1 MFAIVAAILIF
12 IVIGAIVLLLAQTHG
27 RCGPIAAVA
36 FVLGGPVL
44 GVVLIIPLGFQ
55 WTDQP
60 RGQSPPNG
68 LYGLDPVEYF
78 TAMFLLGLLAAAAAS
93 AAYTISS
100 DEGRAAIDLDPQES
114 PPYPVPS
121 AALRA
126 FRLPPWATAEQV
138 EAAYQEDRSKLEL
151 QGADEGEL
159 VRLRKRYERAL
170 RFVGARTKPADSS
183 RTLS

>member
-1 MFAIVAAILIF
+1 MFATVAAILIF
-12 IVIGAIVLLLAQTHG
+12 IVIAAIVLLLAQTHG

-36 FVLGGPVL
+36 FVLCGPVL

-68 LYGLDPVEYF
+68 LYGMEPVEYF

-121 AALRA
+121 AALQA

-138 EAAYQEDRSKLEL
+138 EAAFQEDRAEL
-151 QGADEGEL
+151 QSQGADEAEL
-159 VRLRKRYERAL
+159 ERLKKRYELAL
-170 RFVGARTKPADSS
+170 RFVGAGKIPRTA
-183 RTLS
+183 R